1 VVTAPD
7 TAEANTFMALLREV
21 TKNFSTRNLV
31 EEFSACQ
38 CFTIREGWAISSWA
52 PEEKW
57 IEGIP
62 MPDFIECFGL
72 HREGTLFF
80 LLSSPLISDVDPKAI
95 EIAADEFVGPVGN
108 VEYKQL
114 VEKLGGTRR
123 NRVFS
128 FFGRR

>member
-38 CFTIREGWAISSWA
+38 CFPVQEGWSVTSWA
-52 PEEKW
+52 PEERW

-62 MPDFIECFGL
+62 MPDFVASFGIGCD
-72 HREGTLFF
+72 GTFF
-80 LLSSPLISDVDPKAI
+80 
-95 EIAADEFVGPVGN
+95 
-108 VEYKQL
+108 
-114 VEKLGGTRR
+114 
-123 NRVFS
+123 
-128 FFGRR
+128 